1 MGSGRYGVI
10 LACLV
15 LAGLP
20 GQSAGKTA
28 RPETGRLVASYDAG
42 LAGISLGE
50 FQVTARLA
58 GSSYEMAA
66 QGRFSLLAG
75 LVFKATGKT
84 TSNGT
89 IADASPRPALYTFS
103 FDDSKKRQR
112 LRMTFARGTVTDV
125 TIDPPKR
132 HGRDVPVTAKH
143 LKNVLDPLTAAF
155 LSVRSDVPAGDVS
168 VCNQT
173 VRVFDGR
180 QRFDIVLS
188 PKRSETLG
196 SGAPKGL
203 GGRAAVCRV
212 RYKPISGYRPDHPGV
227 EYMTKNDEV
236 EAWLV
241 PVPGTD
247 FYIPYKILVPTTWG
261 SGTVEL
267 TGLKTNLGARQR
279 AGAP

>member
-1 MGSGRYGVI
+1 MGSRRYGVI

-20 GQSAGKTA
+20 GQSAGETA
-28 RPETGRLVASYDAG
+28 RPEAGRLVASYDAG
-42 LAGISLGE
+42 LAGINLGE
-50 FQVTARLA
+50 FQVTATLA
-58 GSSYEMAA
+58 GSSYKMAA

-75 LVFKATGKT
+75 LIYKATGTT

-89 IADASPRPALYTFS
+89 IANASPRPARYTLS
-103 FDDSKKRQR
+103 FEDSKKRQR
-112 LRMTFARGTVTDV
+112 LRMTFAGGTVTDV

-132 HGRDVPVTAKH
+132 HGRDVPVKAEQ

-155 LSVRSDVPAGDVS
+155 LSVRSDAPAGDVS
-168 VCNQT
+168 VCDQT
-173 VRVFDGR
+173 IRVFDGR
-180 QRFDIVLS
+180 QRFDLQLS
-188 PKRSETLG
+188 PKRSEALD
-196 SGAPKGL
+196 SAPKGL
-203 GGRAAVCRV
+203 PERAAVCRV

-227 EYMTKNDEV
+227 QYMMETDEV

-267 TGLKTNLGARQR
+267 TGLKANLGALQR

>member
-20 GQSAGKTA
+20 GQSAGETA

-42 LAGISLGE
+42 LAGINLGE
-50 FQVTARLA
+50 FQVTARLG
-58 GSSYEMAA
+58 GSSYAMAA
-66 QGRFSLLAG
+66 QGRFSLLGG

-89 IADASPRPALYTFS
+89 ITDASPRPARYTFS

-125 TIDPPKR
+125 TIDPPQR
-132 HGRDVPVTAKH
+132 HRRDVPVTAAQ
-143 LKNVLDPLTAAF
+143 LKDVLDPLTAAF
-155 LSVRSDVPAGDVS
+155 LSVRSDAPAGDVS

-180 QRFDIVLS
+180 QRFDLQLS
-188 PKRSETLG
+188 PKRSEALD
-196 SGAPKGL
+196 SAPKGL
-203 GGRAAVCRV
+203 SRRAAVCRV

-227 EYMTKNDEV
+227 QFMTKTEEV

-241 PVPGTD
+241 PIPGTD
-247 FYIPYKILVPTTWG
+247 LYIPYKILVPTSWG

-267 TGLKTNLGARQR
+267 TGLKANLGTLQR
-279 AGAP
+279 AGVP

>member
-1 MGSGRYGVI
+1 MGSRRYGVI

-20 GQSAGKTA
+20 GQSAGKTG
-28 RPETGRLVASYDAG
+28 RPEAGRLVASYDAG
-42 LAGISLGE
+42 LAGINLGE

-75 LVFKATGKT
+75 LVFKATGKS

-89 IADASPRPALYTFS
+89 IADASPRPARYTFS

-132 HGRDVPVTAKH
+132 HGRDVPVTAAH
-143 LKNVLDPLTAAF
+143 LKDVLDPLTAAF
-155 LSVRSDVPAGDVS
+155 LSVRSDAPAGDVS

-196 SGAPKGL
+196 TGAPKGL

-267 TGLKTNLGARQR
+267 TGLKANLGTLQR